1 MPLDD
6 APRHGHTAYRD
17 MGIGVADEAV
27 TRHLFSFLHADMR
40 EELISVKAVGQ
51 SLCALCGSPL

>member
-1 MPLDD
+1 MSLDD
-6 APRHGHTAYRD
+6 APRHGHTAHGD

-27 TRHLFSFLHADMR
+27 TRHLLSFLHTDMR

-51 SLCALCGSPL
+51 SLCTLCGSPL